1 MRLVKALC
9 TGAWPLLFA
18 IPDGGRRD
26 AVTGAHLKAEGVRA
40 GVPDMFLAV
49 PRQNAPGLFPELK
62 KQKGGR
68 VSENRKTMHEAL
80 SQGGYPGEI
89 ENYLSGQ

>member
-49 PRQNAPGLFPELK
+49 PR
-62 KQKGGR
+62 
-68 VSENRKTMHEAL
+68 
-80 SQGGYPGEI
+80 
-89 ENYLSGQ
+89 

>member
-40 GVPDMFLAV
+40 GGPDMFLAV
-49 PRQNAPGLFPELK
+49 PRQNAPGLFPEL
-62 KQKGGR
+62 
-68 VSENRKTMHEAL
+68 
-80 SQGGYPGEI
+80 
-89 ENYLSGQ
+89 